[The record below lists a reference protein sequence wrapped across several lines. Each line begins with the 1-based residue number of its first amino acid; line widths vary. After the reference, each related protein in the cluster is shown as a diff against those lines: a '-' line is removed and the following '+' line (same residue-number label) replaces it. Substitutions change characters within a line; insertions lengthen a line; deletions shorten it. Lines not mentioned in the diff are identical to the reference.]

1 MKRVG
6 RGIET
11 SKLLVMLSVRVSHY
25 VCVIDMGMDM
35 HTCFMSAHTC
45 DFKREE
51 KQRERDIF
59 NTRVKSLY
67 LESQY
72 MCMIYC
78 VRVFVHT
85 HESID
90 IAKGLGFIY
99 ACVCMRSHVVCV
111 YAITRGC

>member
-1 MKRVG
+1 
-6 RGIET
+6 
-11 SKLLVMLSVRVSHY
+11 MLSGRVY
-25 VCVIDMGMDM
+25 LFVCVIEMGMDM
-35 HTCFMSAHTC
+35 HTCFVFAHTC

-59 NTRVKSLY
+59 NTHVKSLY

-85 HESID
+85 LTKAET
-90 IAKGLGFIY
+90 LY
-99 ACVCMRSHVVCV
+99 RV
-111 YAITRGC
+111 